1 MLQLGLYNMAQDWK
15 SDQQLTLMKSRL
27 PEDMSEFAEVN
38 DLRGLGIRMLGS
50 RKYCR
55 WKFYSL
61 RDGLLADD
69 NATRSD

>member
-1 MLQLGLYNMAQDWK
+1 
-15 SDQQLTLMKSRL
+15 MKSRL
-27 PEDMSEFAEVN
+27 LEDMSEFAEVN
-38 DLRGLGIRMLGS
+38 DLQGLGIRMLGS

-61 RDGLLADD
+61 MDGLLADD